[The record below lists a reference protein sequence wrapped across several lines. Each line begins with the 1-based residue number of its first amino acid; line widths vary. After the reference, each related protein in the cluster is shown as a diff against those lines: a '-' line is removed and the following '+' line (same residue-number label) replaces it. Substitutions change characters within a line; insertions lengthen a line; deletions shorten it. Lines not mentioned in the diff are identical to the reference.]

1 MFYDCSGCN
10 TMGTHARRTPTRDFH
25 ETFIFRT
32 FDFVINLCRQQTKSH
47 EIMTMQMFA
56 TLDKAKFTTRSIGVF
71 NLGGGQAAV
80 VALGRYRAWSEM
92 GGHAF
97 IVYCA

>member
-1 MFYDCSGCN
+1 V
-10 TMGTHARRTPTRDFH
+10 GTFPRRTPTRDFH
-25 ETFIFRT
+25 ATYIFHT
-32 FDFVINLCRQQTKSH
+32 FDFVIKLCRHKQKSY
-47 EIMTMQMFA
+47 EIMTMQMFT
-56 TLDKAKFTTRSIGVF
+56 TLDKAKSTTQSIGVF

-80 VALGRYRAWSEM
+80 VALGRCRAWTEK